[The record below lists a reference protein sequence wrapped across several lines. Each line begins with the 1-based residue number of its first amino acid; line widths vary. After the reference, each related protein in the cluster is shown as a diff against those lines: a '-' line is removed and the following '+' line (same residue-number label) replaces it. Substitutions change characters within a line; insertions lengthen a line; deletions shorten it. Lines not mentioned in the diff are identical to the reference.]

1 MADSVI
7 HDSTTNYITR
17 AEYEARHNN
26 LEARIVKIE
35 SDMASLRTDINGKID
50 KVIDRL
56 DSIKDDV
63 YKYRSQSLATA
74 LGWVISFIFGG
85 SGIFGLLEIL
95 HVLR

>member
-1 MADSVI
+1 MADTVI
-7 HDSTTNYITR
+7 HDTTTNYITR

-35 SDMASLRTDINGKID
+35 GDLASLRTDVNGKLD
-50 KVIDRL
+50 KMIDRL
-56 DSIKDDV
+56 DGLKDDV

-74 LGWVISFIFGG
+74 LGWLVSFVLG
-85 SGIFGLLEIL
+85 SGGLFGLLSLL